1 MTDQNARE
9 IAQSQ
14 PKPKITI
21 YYCTQCNWMLR
32 AAWIA
37 QEILYTFSDDLQEV
51 ALAPSTGGRYEIWL
65 EETRLWERKA
75 DGGFP
80 ESKAIKQRIRDAIDP
95 ERSLGHS
102 DSPVRPRSESDS
114 D

>member
-1 MTDQNARE
+1 VNH
-9 IAQSQ
+9 
-14 PKPKITI
+14 KYKITI
-21 YYCTQCNWMLR
+21 HYCTQCNWMLR

-37 QEILYTFSDDLQEV
+37 QEILHTFSDDLAEV

-65 EETRLWERKA
+65 NSLVGETPSQTLLWERKA

-102 DSPVRPRSESDS
+102 DSPVQPKN
-114 D
+114 

>member
-1 MTDQNARE
+1 VNQ
-9 IAQSQ
+9 
-14 PKPKITI
+14 KYKITI
-21 YYCTQCNWMLR
+21 HYCTQCNWMLR

-37 QEILYTFSDDLQEV
+37 QEILHTFSDDLAEV
-51 ALAPSTGGRYEIWL
+51 ALAPATGGRYDIWL
-65 EETRLWERKA
+65 SSLVDETPSKTLLWERKA

-102 DSPVRPRSESDS
+102 DSPVQPKH
-114 D
+114 